1 MTLFRCLGDIS
12 KTISNKV
19 RPCDV
24 YVYMKAITWLAA
36 ISLSAAVTTTALAAP
51 DAGWTA
57 DYDAA
62 LAQAKKEN
70 KSVMLEFTGSDWC
83 PPCKFMY
90 KNVFSKK
97 EFVESASKDFI
108 LVKLDFP
115 RADKE
120 LAKKNQPIADK
131 YKIRGYPTVVLT
143 DADGKEFSRTV
154 GAQHKTVED
163 FLAFLKKQQ
172 SNKGLD

>member
-1 MTLFRCLGDIS
+1 
-12 KTISNKV
+12 
-19 RPCDV
+19 
-24 YVYMKAITWLAA
+24 MKAITWLAA
-36 ISLSAAVTTTALAAP
+36 VSLSAAVTTTALAAP
-51 DAGWTA
+51 DEGWTA

-83 PPCKFMY
+83 PPCKLMY

-97 EFVESASKDFI
+97 EFVEAASKDFV

-120 LAKKNQPIADK
+120 LAKKNKPLAEK
-131 YKIRGYPTVVLT
+131 YEIRGYPTVVLT
-143 DADGKEFSRTV
+143 DADGKEFSRAV
-154 GAQHKTVED
+154 GARYKTVDE
-163 FLAFLKKQQ
+163 FLGFLKKQQ
-172 SNKGLD
+172 SNKDLD